1 LNTNN
6 KTSTGSLTCIGTG
19 ITLAGQITTLSKNYL
34 EEAESVFGILPDK
47 LSEDWVISLNPSYES
62 LQYLYAE
69 GKSRRQTYQ
78 DMTEVVCQ
86 AVRDGKKVVLALY
99 GHPGIFACVGHFAI
113 ERLKSE
119 GYDAKMLPGV
129 SADACLYADLGFDPG
144 TTGCQAYEATQF
156 LFSGVP
162 LNTSAYTILW
172 QIGLAG
178 EHTLKTFK
186 TTQDNLEATVRILN
200 KWFPLDHEMI
210 IYEAPFIP
218 VQNPRINR
226 FQLKDFPQM
235 DLTSISTLVIPPLTG
250 LKLDKSALDEFGLD
264 IKDFG

>member
-1 LNTNN
+1 MTNN
-6 KTSTGSLTCIGTG
+6 NKAGSLTCIGTG

-34 EEAESVFGILPDK
+34 EQAESVFGILPDK
-47 LSEDWVISLNPSYES
+47 LSEDWVKSLNPSYQS

-113 ERLKSE
+113 ERLKGE
-119 GYDAKMLPGV
+119 GYEAQMLPGV

-210 IYEAPFIP
+210 LYEAPFIP
-218 VQNPRINR
+218 VQSPRIDR
-226 FQLKDFPQM
+226 FKLKDLPQM
-235 DLTSISTLVIPPLTG
+235 ELTSISTLVIPPLTG
-250 LKLDKSALDEFGLD
+250 LKLDKSSLDEFCLD
-264 IKDFG
+264 ITDFG

>member
-1 LNTNN
+1 MNT
-6 KTSTGSLTCIGTG
+6 KLSRGSLTCIGTG
-19 ITLAGQITTLSKNYL
+19 ITLAGQITTLSKDYL
-34 EEAESVFGILPDK
+34 EQAEVVFGILPDK
-47 LSEDWVISLNPSYES
+47 LSEDWVKSINSSYTS

-86 AVRDGKKVVLALY
+86 AVRDGSKVVLALY

-113 ERLKSE
+113 ETLKSE
-119 GYDAKMLPGV
+119 GYQAKMLPGV
-129 SADACLYADLGFDPG
+129 SADACLFADLGIDPG

-186 TTQDNLEATVRILN
+186 TNAQNLKATVRVLN
-200 KWFPLDHEMI
+200 KWYPLEHEMI
-210 IYEAPFIP
+210 LYEAPFIP
-218 VQNPRINR
+218 VQNPRMDK
-226 FQLKDFPQM
+226 FLLKELPDM
-235 DLTSISTLVIPPLTG
+235 ELTSISTLVIPPMTG
-250 LKLDKSALDEFGLD
+250 LKLDPESLREFGLN
-264 IKDFG
+264 ITDFG